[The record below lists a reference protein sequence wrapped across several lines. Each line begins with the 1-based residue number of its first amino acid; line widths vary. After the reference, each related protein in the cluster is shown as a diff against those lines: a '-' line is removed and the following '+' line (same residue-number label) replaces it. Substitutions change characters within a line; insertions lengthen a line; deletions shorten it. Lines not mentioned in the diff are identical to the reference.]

1 MFTIPVLD
9 IKSDPLDV
17 LLAVIG
23 YRLSMLASSD
33 NEDVQ
38 ALFADRQAT
47 IEFTSEETGVARYY
61 VFDNGEFSQHSGHAD
76 APSLSIKFK
85 DSMTGVKL
93 LTQGN
98 ATGFMTAVQE
108 GKLSMEGDYSLIM
121 WFNKLAKHIVPP
133 VPEELTP
140 YIQRAKPYAYKAQ
153 KTAHH
158 WLGVAKHKMG
168 KS

>member
-38 ALFADRQAT
+38 ALLADRQVT
-47 IEFTSEETGVARYY
+47 IELASEESGVARYY
-61 VFDNGEFSQHSGHAD
+61 QFDNGEFSQHSGHAD
-76 APSLSIKFK
+76 EPTLTINFK

-98 ATGFMTAVQE
+98 AMGFMTAVQE

-121 WFNKLAKHIVPP
+121 WFNKLAKHVVPP
-133 VPEELTP
+133 VPEELKP
-140 YIQRAKPYAYKAQ
+140 YITRAKPYAYKAQ
-153 KTAHH
+153 QFTNH
-158 WLGVAKHKMG
+158 WVGVAKHKIG
-168 KS
+168 K